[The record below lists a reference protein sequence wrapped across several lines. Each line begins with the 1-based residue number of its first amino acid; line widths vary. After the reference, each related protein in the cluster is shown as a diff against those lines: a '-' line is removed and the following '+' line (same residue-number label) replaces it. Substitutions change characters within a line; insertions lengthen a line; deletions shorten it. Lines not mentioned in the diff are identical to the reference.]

1 MEPGLQIGNE
11 LQPLDLMLT
20 HQLLSLG
27 SPAPVLI
34 QDDQKQSALCHC
46 LLSSA
51 YLHILIAP
59 SAWELGG

>member
-27 SPAPVLI
+27 PLPVLT

-51 YLHILIAP
+51 YLHMLIAP
-59 SAWELGG
+59 SAWELGV